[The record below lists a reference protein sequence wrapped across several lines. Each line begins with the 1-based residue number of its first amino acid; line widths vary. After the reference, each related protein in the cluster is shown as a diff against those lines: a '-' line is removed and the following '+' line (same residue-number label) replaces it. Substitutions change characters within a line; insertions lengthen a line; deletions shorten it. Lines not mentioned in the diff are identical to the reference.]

1 VVDRRLPTAGLLV
14 GLLLLALISS
24 GCGGADS
31 GSAGAATTNTT
42 TAAASCPAAWKPGW
56 QHLADRIHAPVYC
69 PSWMPDPL
77 TGRIQGKESFGG
89 VGGYVLSVSPDR
101 SYLASFIWAE
111 PGSGEL
117 HINLRGY
124 PGRARIPRC
133 ESEDAT
139 GTKVVIHHVP
149 CFADPAGTV
158 HEGAIKATMY
168 TVNQDADQWHILM
181 AWHYRGSLYAAS
193 MHVAAPLNYTKVVQN
208 LHHLL
213 STLVLVDP
221 AS

>member
-1 VVDRRLPTAGLLV
+1 
-14 GLLLLALISS
+14 LLLLAVVAG

-31 GSAGAATTNTT
+31 GSAGAATTTT
-42 TAAASCPAAWKPGW
+42 PKTTAASCPAAWLPGW
-56 QHLADRIHAPVYC
+56 RRLADRIHAPVYC

-89 VGGYVLSVSPDR
+89 VGGYVLSVSRDR
-101 SYLASFIWAE
+101 SYLASFIWFEAQT
-111 PGSGEL
+111 GEL

-124 PGRARIPRC
+124 PGRARVPRC
-133 ESEDAT
+133 QSEDAT
-139 GTKVVIHHVP
+139 GAKVVIHHVP

-158 HEGAIKATMY
+158 REGAITATMY

-181 AWHYRGSLYAAS
+181 AWHYHGSLYAAS

-213 STLVLVDP
+213 STLVIVDP

>member
-1 VVDRRLPTAGLLV
+1 VVDRRLPTAGLFV

-31 GSAGAATTNTT
+31 SSAGAATTHVT
-42 TAAASCPAAWKPGW
+42 AASCPAAWKPGW
-56 QHLADRIHAPVYC
+56 QHLADRINAPVYC

-111 PGSGEL
+111 TGSGEL

-139 GTKVVIHHVP
+139 GKKVVIHRVP

-181 AWHYRGSLYAAS
+181 AWHYRGGLYAAS

-213 STLVLVDP
+213 STLVVVDP
-221 AS
+221 AR